1 MFYAVYLCMWRV
13 CTLSSSSS
21 SFFRI
26 MKEKCRNFGFKV
38 YFLCRKIADIDFF
51 AYICKVILIDAMSK

>member
-1 MFYAVYLCMWRV
+1 MFYVVYLCMRRV

-21 SFFRI
+21 FFQI
-26 MKEKCRNFGFKV
+26 MKEKCRNFVFKV

>member
-1 MFYAVYLCMWRV
+1 MFYAVYLCIRRV

-21 SFFRI
+21 FFQI
-26 MKEKCRNFGFKV
+26 MKEKCRNFVFKV

-51 AYICKVILIDAMSK
+51 AYICKVFLIDAKSK

>member
-1 MFYAVYLCMWRV
+1 MFYAVYLCIWRV
-13 CTLSSSSS
+13 YTLSSSSS

-26 MKEKCRNFGFKV
+26 MKEKCRNFVFKV

>member
-1 MFYAVYLCMWRV
+1 MFYAVYLCIRRV

-21 SFFRI
+21 FFQI
-26 MKEKCRNFGFKV
+26 MKEKCSNFVFKV

-51 AYICKVILIDAMSK
+51 AYICKVFLIDAMSK

>member
-1 MFYAVYLCMWRV
+1 MFYAVCLCIRRV

-21 SFFRI
+21 FFLI
-26 MKEKCRNFGFKV
+26 MKEKCRNFVFKV

-51 AYICKVILIDAMSK
+51 AYICKVFLIDAMSK

>member
-1 MFYAVYLCMWRV
+1 MFYAVYLCIRRA

-21 SFFRI
+21 FFQI
-26 MKEKCRNFGFKV
+26 MKEKCRNFVFKV

>member
-1 MFYAVYLCMWRV
+1 MFYAVYLCIRRV

-21 SFFRI
+21 FFQI
-26 MKEKCRNFGFKV
+26 MKEKCRNFVFKV

-51 AYICKVILIDAMSK
+51 AYFCKVIPH

>member
-1 MFYAVYLCMWRV
+1 MFYAVYLCIQCV

-21 SFFRI
+21 FFQI
-26 MKEKCRNFGFKV
+26 MKEKCRNFVFKV

-51 AYICKVILIDAMSK
+51 AYICKVFLIDAMSK

>member
-21 SFFRI
+21 LFFRI
-26 MKEKCRNFGFKV
+26 MKEKCRNFVFKV

>member
-1 MFYAVYLCMWRV
+1 MFYEVYLCIRRA

-21 SFFRI
+21 FFQI
-26 MKEKCRNFGFKV
+26 MKEKCRNFVFKV

>member
-1 MFYAVYLCMWRV
+1 MFYAVYLCMRRV
-13 CTLSSSSS
+13 CALSSSS

-26 MKEKCRNFGFKV
+26 IKEKCRNFVFKV

-51 AYICKVILIDAMSK
+51 AYICKVFLIEAMSK

>member
-1 MFYAVYLCMWRV
+1 MFYAVYLCMRRV
-13 CTLSSSSS
+13 CALSSSS

-26 MKEKCRNFGFKV
+26 IKEKCRNFVFKV

-51 AYICKVILIDAMSK
+51 AYICNVILIDAMSK

>member
-1 MFYAVYLCMWRV
+1 MFYTVYLCIRRV

-21 SFFRI
+21 FFQI
-26 MKEKCRNFGFKV
+26 MKEKCRNFVFKV

>member
-1 MFYAVYLCMWRV
+1 MLYVVYLCMRRV

-21 SFFRI
+21 FFQI
-26 MKEKCRNFGFKV
+26 MKEKCRNFVFKV